1 VIEARGN
8 GLPSDRFVR
17 LARVTPSEVL
27 AAKSK
32 PKPSVALD
40 RRDRGIKPPSY
51 LQILKSMENWDDVE
65 FPDVP

>member
-1 VIEARGN
+1 MEAMGN
-8 GLPSDRFVR
+8 GRPSDRFIR
-17 LARVTPSEVL
+17 LARVKPPEVL

-40 RRDRGIKPPSY
+40 RMDRGIKPPSY
-51 LQILKSMENWDDVE
+51 LQMLKSMENWDDVE